1 MPLQIKPDGVQ
12 RGLVADI
19 IRRFE
24 QKGYALVGIKASPE
38 QHACWAAFL
47 LMSLWAERK
56 QGGPGWRPS
65 LNDSAAGV
73 WGVPQVLVPSE
84 DLAGKHYQEHAER
97 PFYPGLVK
105 FLASGPVVAMVWQG
119 KDVIK

>member
-1 MPLQIKPDGVQ
+1 M
-12 RGLVADI
+12 
-19 IRRFE
+19 
-24 QKGYALVGIKASPE
+24 
-38 QHACWAAFL
+38 
-47 LMSLWAERK
+47 
-56 QGGPGWRPS
+56 
-65 LNDSAAGV
+65 
-73 WGVPQVLVPSE
+73 LVPTE

>member
-1 MPLQIKPDGVQ
+1 MGKARTQGLNSREGGSRDQPPL
-12 RGLVADI
+12 
-19 IRRFE
+19 
-24 QKGYALVGIKASPE
+24 SN
-38 QHACWAAFL
+38 
-47 LMSLWAERK
+47 ST
-56 QGGPGWRPS
+56 
-65 LNDSAAGV
+65 GV
-73 WGVPQVLVPSE
+73 WGALQVLVPTE